1 MCCEI
6 FQSHEFVNCCFLPI
20 ANANKNS
27 KWVWGVA
34 VFQVTV
40 YKSQNLF
47 ILVPEWLAYLKVLG
61 YKVLAEGNWWC
72 GIILEK
78 PLPAGCRAQ
87 IFFLFTR
94 SCSCCACH
102 KPLSLSSL
110 CSVLSPLL
118 AAWGMEEAGCIWN
131 LILLEVGVA
140 ELQKAC
146 QQTRGAGLVW

>member
-1 MCCEI
+1 MRY
-6 FQSHEFVNCCFLPI
+6 FQSHEFMNCCFLPI

-27 KWVWGVA
+27 KWVWGIA
-34 VFQVTV
+34 VFHVTV

-47 ILVPEWLAYLKVLG
+47 VLVPRWLAYSKVLG
-61 YKVLAEGNWWC
+61 CKVLAEGNWCW

-78 PLPAGCRAQ
+78 PLRAGHRAQ
-87 IFFLFTR
+87 VIFSWALVC
-94 SCSCCACH
+94 SSCCVFH
-102 KPLSLSSL
+102 KPPSLSSL

-118 AAWGMEEAGCIWN
+118 AAWGIEEAGCLWN

-146 QQTRGAGLVW
+146 QQTKGIRLV